1 MHNLHLD
8 LSDGKMETLQEYI
21 VPYRH
26 VMVDKLTEKVGI
38 TLLVKMCKHA
48 AVEVQ
53 QTSGREY
60 GFADPFSK
68 PRATECQKLTQKLPK
83 NLPTDSL

>member
-1 MHNLHLD
+1 
-8 LSDGKMETLQEYI
+8 METLKEYI
-21 VPYRH
+21 VLYRH

-48 AVEVQ
+48 TVKVQ

-60 GFADPFSK
+60 GFVYPFSK
-68 PRATECQKLTQKLPK
+68 PRAIELKKLTQKVLE
-83 NLPTDSL
+83 NLPTDIL